1 MPSTEAM
8 GREYTRRRQA
18 PVDEA
23 LPTLEHEA
31 ATPDAESPSSYLNIP
46 EDNNAEV
53 NVLPPS
59 FLEATVYK

>member
-8 GREYTRRRQA
+8 GREYTRRLNA
-18 PVDEA
+18 PVDED
-23 LPTLEHEA
+23 LPGIEHQA
-31 ATPDAESPSSYLNIP
+31 ATPEAESPSSYLNIP

-59 FLEATVYK
+59 FLEATV